1 MIDSILLT
9 IKKTLGVEEEFD
21 GFDVDLIIH
30 INSALM
36 LLNQLGVGVPNF
48 KITGITEVWTDFL
61 GTDLDIESVKTY
73 IYLKTRLIF
82 DPPANSF
89 LVSAIQKEITEWEW
103 RLKVQKDPVIPEE
116 I

>member
-9 IKKTLGVEEEFD
+9 IKKMLGIDQNFD
-21 GFDVDLIIH
+21 GFDIDLIIH

-36 LLNQLGVGVPNF
+36 ILNQLGVGVINF
-48 KITGITEVWTDFL
+48 KITGSGELWSGFL
-61 GTDLDIESVKTY
+61 GTDADIESIKSY
-73 IYLKTRLIF
+73 IYLKTRLTF

-89 LVSAIQKEITEWEW
+89 LVDAIQKEIKELEW
-103 RLKVQKDPVIPEE
+103 RLQIQKDFI